1 MELAVFFPLLLLVC
15 SASTGSVTK
24 NADYKPP
31 YEPLPY
37 DIHAVLSDMK
47 AEIGQLQKRNEGGQV
62 AFSASLYTKHRR
74 HFGPFKKRTPLVY
87 KYVVTNIGHAYDS
100 NTGIFTAPLRGAY
113 HFEFHVGAHGDKR
126 RAAGVLLYKNEHHVF
141 SAYEQQTAH
150 YGSASNSVSLILEK
164 GDKVS
169 IRMFANRRVYDD
181 HNHYCTFS
189 GHLMFTM

>member
-1 MELAVFFPLLLLVC
+1 MLKNELKKQKTEVDKL
-15 SASTGSVTK
+15 K
-24 NADYKPP
+24 Q
-31 YEPLPY
+31 
-37 DIHAVLSDMK
+37 
-47 AEIGQLQKRNEGGQV
+47 QLHGGQV